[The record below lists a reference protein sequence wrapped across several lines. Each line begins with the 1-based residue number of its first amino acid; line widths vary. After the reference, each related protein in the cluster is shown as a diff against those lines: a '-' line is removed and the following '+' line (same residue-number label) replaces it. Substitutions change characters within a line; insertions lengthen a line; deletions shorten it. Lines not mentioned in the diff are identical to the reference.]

1 MIVVTPNGR
10 HDIPDEVAS
19 RSGLLKQFLSE
30 ARAQEVSLQERFLE
44 PHIVDRVIAFL
55 ESSSIRRG
63 PESDLLVFNMILAA
77 EYLQIPELLN
87 LYTAKIRN
95 ALTSKQS
102 AAEVRALFGLKEDLS
117 TAEEASAA
125 KEAPWEQ
132 ELDLVETFN
141 SMRDMSVSMMVDG
154 ESRFRRTTADPL
166 YGGNRDEVDDIVKYV
181 QPRRPTAPI
190 PDDHAPTCSGCKTV
204 FTTMTRRHHCRCCG
218 MKLAVTFSA
227 VISLTCY

>member
-19 RSGLLKQFLSE
+19 RSGLLRQFLSE
-30 ARAQEVSLQERFLE
+30 ARTQEVSVQGRFLE
-44 PHIVDRVIAFL
+44 PEIVERVVSYL
-55 ESSSIRRG
+55 QTNSIQRG
-63 PESDLLVFNMILAA
+63 PESDVLVFNMILAA
-77 EYLQIPELLN
+77 DYFQIPDLLN
-87 LYTAKIRN
+87 IYTAKIRN
-95 ALTSKQS
+95 VLTNAHS
-102 AAEVRALFGLKEDLS
+102 AEEVRAIFQLKPDLT

-154 ESRFRRTTADPL
+154 ESRFRRVTADPL

-190 PDDHAPTCSGCKTV
+190 PDEHAPACSNCKTL
-204 FTTMTRRHHCRCCG
+204 FSAMTRRHHCRCCG
-218 MKLAVTFSA
+218 KLLLN
-227 VISLTCY
+227 SLY